1 MFERNERPFSH
12 RWEDTKNPKK
22 DLLLQVLAV
31 QLFSINDGKNN
42 DGKNSETN
50 RTGTVRCNSHT
61 MGKKNGADQAMTS
74 PPLEERSIMMSA
86 EIRIFL
92 IGDVSSKIRRI
103 SRFRKPKYSGFF
115 APLGPFFDYD

>member
-31 QLFSINDGKNN
+31 RLFSINDGKNN

-86 EIRIFL
+86 
-92 IGDVSSKIRRI
+92 D
-103 SRFRKPKYSGFF
+103 
-115 APLGPFFDYD
+115 PLPFSTG